1 VGQTAED
8 LRLQAERQRAELSR
22 DLEAIGDR
30 VSPGR
35 MMERRQAALR
45 QKFANARDAVMGTA
59 DTAKARM
66 GSATSQVGD
75 SASGVGSRIGEAPDA
90 IRRQTEGNPLAAG
103 LVAFGAGMVL
113 ATVLPTTRKEEQA
126 GQRIQPQL
134 AQVAEEVKGEV
145 RQVAEDLKPAAQQA
159 VEEVKGSAQDAAQ
172 SVKDDA
178 SMRAEQVKSE
188 ASTAAQN
195 VRDESSTSPTSTQP
209 QYPPSSTSE
218 SSTESAPGWAGP

>member
-1 VGQTAED
+1 VGQTADD
-8 LRLQAERQRAELSR
+8 LRLQAEYQRAELSR

-35 MMERRQAALR
+35 MMERRQAAIR
-45 QKFANARDAVMGTA
+45 QKLAGARDAVMGTA
-59 DTAKARM
+59 DAARERV
-66 GSATSQVGD
+66 GSATSQVGE
-75 SASGVGSRIGEAPDA
+75 SASSVGSRIGDAPDV

-126 GQRIQPQL
+126 GRRIQPQL

-145 RQVAEDLKPAAQQA
+145 RQAAEELKPAAQQA

-178 SMRAEQVKSE
+178 A
-188 ASTAAQN
+188 T
-195 VRDESSTSPTSTQP
+195 
-209 QYPPSSTSE
+209 
-218 SSTESAPGWAGP
+218 